1 MISKSCGSKIRRLV
15 VDSRDSD
22 HNSLNRE
29 FVDFC
34 RELHP
39 VSGGAGRCFIFG
51 RGGCFLSMK
60 GGLVE
65 ASEVLGAFRTFYHI
79 LVP

>member
-1 MISKSCGSKIRRLV
+1 MI
-15 VDSRDSD
+15 VDFRDSD

>member
-39 VSGGAGRCFIFG
+39 VSGGAGRCFY
-51 RGGCFLSMK
+51 FLE
-60 GGLVE
+60 E
-65 ASEVLGAFRTFYHI
+65 AIVS
-79 LVP
+79 